1 MPELLYIATHI
12 EVVIDSAPSWLT
24 SYALMSTQLFI
35 LPSDNSETQTLLAS
49 LAQHLGTEFYTNPI
63 QPEEGALLISD
74 TAGMVSVHRVGSRD
88 KPVIVDFVGGKA
100 GHRRKFGGG
109 KGQDIAKAVGLNKG
123 GTPSVLDATGGLG
136 RDAFVLAS
144 LGCQVNMI
152 ERSPVIATLLEDGLR
167 RALRDMDVSPIA
179 ERMSL
184 LKGNAIDLMG
194 SSENKYD
201 VVYLDP
207 MFPHREKSALV
218 KKEMRLFQDLLGDD
232 PDADQLLR
240 PALDIARYRVV
251 VKRPRLAPDLNG
263 QAPTYRLE
271 GKSCRYDIYVLKAF
285 TN

>member
-1 MPELLYIATHI
+1 
-12 EVVIDSAPSWLT
+12 
-24 SYALMSTQLFI
+24 MSTQLFI
-35 LPSDNSETQTLLAS
+35 LPSDNPQIQAQLAS
-49 LAQHLGTEFYTNPI
+49 LAEQLNIECCLSASQ
-63 QPEEGALLISD
+63 QPEGALVISD
-74 TAGMVSVHRVGSRD
+74 PSGMVSVHRAGSKD
-88 KPVIVDFVGGKA
+88 KPVTVDFVGGKA

-123 GTPSVLDATGGLG
+123 VKPSVLDATGGLG
-136 RDAFVLAS
+136 RDSFVLAS
-144 LGCQVNMI
+144 LGCQVSMI
-152 ERSPVIATLLEDGLR
+152 ERSPVVAALLEDGLR
-167 RALRDMDVSPIA
+167 RGLEDIDVSPIA
-179 ERMSL
+179 EKMSL
-184 LKGNAIDLMG
+184 LKGNAIELMTL
-194 SSENKYD
+194 SENKYD

-232 PDADQLLR
+232 PDADRLLK

-285 TN
+285 SS